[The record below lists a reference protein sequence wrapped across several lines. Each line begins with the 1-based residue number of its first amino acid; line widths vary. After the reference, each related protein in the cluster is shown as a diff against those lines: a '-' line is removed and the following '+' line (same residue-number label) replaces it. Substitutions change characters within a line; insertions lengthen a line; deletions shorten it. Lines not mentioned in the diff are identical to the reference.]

1 MLTKTPNKEST
12 PFSFLKFMLSIK
24 FLFQLGAGIWGG
36 CLAVG
41 TGAAGILAGAKNLC
55 PLKSTPQRV
64 AHTTFLALSL
74 ISFAV
79 SQLVLVLAASGL
91 VRDLTKAQEESED
104 PHYVS

>member
-1 MLTKTPNKEST
+1 MVINYIRNIK
-12 PFSFLKFMLSIK
+12 SII
-24 FLFQLGAGIWGG
+24 FCFQLGAGIWGG
-36 CLAVG
+36 CLAVA
-41 TGAAGILAGAKNLC
+41 TGAAGVLAGAKDLC

-91 VRDLTKAQEESED
+91 VRDLTKAQEEFED
-104 PHYVS
+104 PHYVSFSQIK